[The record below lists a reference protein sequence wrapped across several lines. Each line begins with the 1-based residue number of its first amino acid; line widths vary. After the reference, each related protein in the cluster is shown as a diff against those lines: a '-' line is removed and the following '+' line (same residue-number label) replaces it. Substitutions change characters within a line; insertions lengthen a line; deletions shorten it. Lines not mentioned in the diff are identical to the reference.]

1 MTKFYIINPRNGKLN
16 TIQEWRQYV
25 ADNEGADIKEPEYVC
40 IIPEDK
46 STPFVFSKK
55 RLGYLPWKEAKK
67 AASEFRFGNLPG
79 HENDIPSLPTRRQGL
94 AIADCN
100 IALFEG
106 LDYKLCD
113 MLKEIGGDADMA
125 DWYWTPEKYNAYYA
139 WFFYGT
145 TGSLYHTNV
154 SGTNRCQAVTL
165 YPEAAQA
172 DGN

>member
-25 ADNEGADIKEPEYVC
+25 ADNEGADIEEPEYVC
-40 IIPEDK
+40 IVPESK
-46 STPFVFSKK
+46 NTPFVFSKK
-55 RLGYLPWKEAKK
+55 SLGYLPWKEAMK
-67 AASEFRFGNLPG
+67 AASKFRFRNLPG

-100 IALFEG
+100 VALFEG
-106 LDYKLCD
+106 PDYKLCD

-125 DWYWTPEKYNAYYA
+125 GWYWTPEKSNASSA
-139 WFFYGT
+139 WFFYGSN
-145 TGSLYHTNV
+145 GALYNYYVT
-154 SGTNRCQAVTL
+154 SAFRCQAVTL